1 MNRFGFV
8 FAFLLLLIAFPVCGQ
23 SVMRETHE
31 FGDWDYVTNET
42 GLTITAYRGNGKN
55 IEIPDNIYG
64 INVTAL
70 EENLFKSN
78 LTLQSVTIPET
89 VTAIGGYAFH
99 GCTSLEEVNLPSHLT
114 RIETNTFR
122 YCTSLTNITLPASL
136 NVISS
141 YAFAGCINLTSIDIP
156 DSVTSIGEYAF
167 DACSALADVKISKNL
182 SYLGGK
188 GFRDTPWLAS
198 LTDEYVII
206 GNSILLK
213 WNGFSSIADIPYGVT
228 MVVDA
233 FEDNTFVETVNIPNS
248 VNRIGAYAF
257 SGAVNLK
264 NIVIPDTVTRID
276 GYSFYNCRSLR
287 SIELPESVQY
297 INGSAFR
304 ACEKLTGFTFP
315 SKVET
320 INSYVLADCKALTDV
335 IMPSSVQTIH
345 EMAFNNSPYIRLHV
359 TYGSIGEQFAQE
371 HELNYTYY
379 IQQTQDF
386 MYSKNDE
393 GIQILLY
400 IGKLYDVDVPAEIDG
415 LQVNRI
421 NTAAFQNNS
430 TARRITLPNTVKT
443 IGDWAFSY
451 MDSLEEI
458 SLSSE
463 LESLGAD
470 AFTGSYNLKEVVL
483 PAKLKNI
490 GVEPF
495 AGIPSLKVY
504 TQVGSEA
511 ENYLS
516 EEGFLKTESEDRNF
530 SVFEVVDEFAVIPTV
545 VQPVYTATAIPVI
558 SETPVSVDVTIPT
571 GITVTPTVTNVP
583 TEITVSPTAANV
595 PTEITATPTAVMP
608 STSTPTV
615 EVTSEEAALSDE
627 ALSLQATVAA
637 LKERNENRKSTPSAA
652 LTATAMD
659 IIANPTD
666 TEVPTATATN
676 TPTATSVPT
685 NTAVPT
691 ATATNTPTATPVPTD
706 TAMPTATATNT
717 PTATPVPTD
726 TAVPTATA
734 TSTPTATLVPT
745 ATPEPLRLLSIA
757 DGTEELTADML
768 QNTSDELTLIIP
780 ESVTYIDDSIVQN
793 HKLTIVSSTGTEAER
808 FARKW
813 DLKFLLEMWY
823 EADSD
828 LPQSLLIS
836 AEEFL
841 PEGE

>member
-1 MNRFGFV
+1 M
-8 FAFLLLLIAFPVCGQ
+8 LLLVFTVPVCGQ

-31 FGDWDYVTNET
+31 FGDWEYVTNET
-42 GLTITAYRGNGKN
+42 GLTITSYRGNGRN
-55 IEIPDNIYG
+55 IVIPDNIYG
-64 INVTAL
+64 IKVTAL

-78 LTLQSVTIPET
+78 ITLQSVTIPET
-89 VTAIGGYAFH
+89 VTAIGSYAFH
-99 GCTSLEEVNLPSHLT
+99 GCTSLIEVNLPSRLT
-114 RIETNTFR
+114 RIESNTFR
-122 YCTSLTNITLPASL
+122 YCTSLTSITLPASL
-136 NVISS
+136 NVIAS

-167 DACSALADVKISKNL
+167 DACSALTEVNMSINL
-182 SYLGGK
+182 NTLGGK
-188 GFRDTPWLAS
+188 AFRDTPWLDS

-233 FEDNTFVETVNIPNS
+233 FEDNSFVETVNIPNS
-248 VNRIGAYAF
+248 VTRIGPYAF

-264 NIVIPDTVTRID
+264 NIVIPDTVTRLD

-287 SIELPESVQY
+287 SIDLPESVQY
-297 INGSAFR
+297 ISGSAFR
-304 ACEKLTGFTFP
+304 GCEKLTGFTFP
-315 SKVET
+315 SKVES

-335 IMPSSVQTIH
+335 VIPSSVQTIH
-345 EMAFNNSPYIRLHV
+345 EMAFNNSPYVRLHV
-359 TYGSIGEQFAQE
+359 TYDSLGEQFAQD

-386 MYSKNDE
+386 MYSRNDE

-458 SLSSE
+458 TLSSE

-470 AFTGSYNLKEVVL
+470 AFAGSYNLKEVIL
-483 PAKLKNI
+483 PSKLKTI

-495 AGIPSLKVY
+495 AGIPSMKVY
-504 TQVGSEA
+504 AQVGSVA

-516 EEGFLKTESEDRNF
+516 EAGFQKTESADRNF
-530 SVFEVVDEFAVIPTV
+530 SAFTVVDELAVVPTAV
-545 VQPVYTATAIPVI
+545 LPNPT
-558 SETPVSVDVTIPT
+558 ETPVAADVNLPDE
-571 GITVTPTVTNVP
+571 VTA
-583 TEITVSPTAANV
+583 S
-595 PTEITATPTAVMP
+595 PTAVM
-608 STSTPTV
+608 TSTPENV
-615 EVTSEEAALSDE
+615 VLSDE

-659 IIANPTD
+659 EISQQAD
-666 TEVPTATATN
+666 TTVPAATATAM
-676 TPTATSVPT
+676 PSATSI
-685 NTAVPT
+685 
-691 ATATNTPTATPVPTD
+691 
-706 TAMPTATATNT
+706 
-717 PTATPVPTD
+717 PTD

-734 TSTPTATLVPT
+734 TTMPSATPAPTDTAVPSATATAMPSATPIPTDTTVPT
-745 ATPEPLRLLSIA
+745 ATSTNTLTTTVVPTNTPSPTAVELLRLLTIA
-757 DGTEELTADML
+757 DGTKEITADML
-768 QNTSDELTLIIP
+768 QNTSNELTLIIP
-780 ESVTYIDDSIVQN
+780 ESVVYIDDSIVQN

-823 EADSD
+823 EVDENM
-828 LPQSLLIS
+828 PQSLLIS

-841 PEGE
+841 PED